1 MPLTPSGARTFLHAM
16 SDFWSAFFRD
26 RAFLDAYAEALSLSA
41 AQLYQK
47 LLEATLGMSLKDMP
61 LYDRVFFMG
70 CSLREDRLRYRE
82 GETPDEDAFLVSVE
96 DGLTSAE
103 YLANRILAPTAF
115 LTAGRDFTVERG
127 SVAFRRNPFD
137 DGAGASLAYFPVRV
151 VQVTSPCAWTDPL
164 SRAWPGTLPG
174 DSVRVRVGGSV
185 TEAPLTGVVSAA
197 LHFGDAPAT
206 LRSPVARRGAEV
218 VVLRTPYD
226 GAVVG
231 APLAAHPSDV
241 RRLTSGV
248 FDASAVDG
256 TNEFDLSVE
265 PAYAG
270 SWAPSTAYAEG
281 AMVDRA
287 GTLRRARSAHT
298 SGPSFDGDLWD
309 DLGQGYFYVSID
321 GDARLDGL
329 YPALAPS
336 GPGLLQLDLPAP
348 LPGSPRAR
356 LHRVAYVPA
365 VSGNPPRVSLPHT
378 YLLDEGFSISARR
391 AVERVTVDASGVAT
405 THPAGESVVEGVDYL
420 VDRDAGAVT
429 VLSAWDPVYPARASY
444 RWRLAVARRSHA
456 WRGAY
461 ATAQSYEEGDL
472 LLDGSVVRVVRL
484 THTSDGVIDDARY
497 ALFREPVAFDT
508 PRDVRE
514 IGAWATDALLDK
526 ERLYRVFGSL
536 LDRPRATSEAY
547 RVFLRAVSRLFL
559 LGPTFDRFESA
570 LNAVAGLPLV
580 RDDGEVLTAYSDG
593 VVASGSDGALYGM
606 AQGHDGELVNSTSRF
621 NSPHAPFLSTDV
633 GAALRVVRDGRVEN
647 YVVSSYVSPTTVG
660 VSPTPADG
668 ANLQWDFR
676 HPVLSDRLRVL
687 GGSHRFT
694 EEDVG
699 SVVLL
704 ASPDNA
710 HNRGAFRV
718 IAIDDP
724 LTAVLDTEFGFVDE
738 TAVSWRLSRTGLQR
752 VTTNRGTYDIPLGV
766 PVRADVSDPSSWGA
780 LTFASFEA
788 LTEAFVV
795 VDYLEDPSWWHRVTV
810 PEELMPGPG
819 SRRTVTPELVEH
831 VYGALDGAQL
841 GDEGLYYGRDDE
853 GRASPRRA
861 GEAVWYGGDRV
872 VLAFGPLVPG
882 ARPRDVGQH
891 LAVRTERFRGYFKVL
906 GVESDGV
913 TLRLDRFPPPE
924 ADRAV
929 APVSLAVELPPLVY
943 RRTVAFVLMDRRLKY
958 HSVQVRVDSS
968 VGLSTELLE
977 DTLRVVR
984 TAKPSHVFVF
994 FETLTTFRDEIPVE
1008 DEVLIDLDHHLTDP
1022 VRAPDARSTFS
1033 PTRLLRYGDCYRFV
1047 ARSTS
1052 FTPTPGA
1059 PQTLPTSLPLG
1070 ATAIRTLVKVAF
1082 DDGARVGSRRPVEGQ
1097 DYSVDYVAGTVTVSA
1112 GVTITPSPVT
1122 LFYVD
1127 CIRRVLAPT
1136 DPHDPGE
1143 TGIAYGGSDPTFV
1156 RAADQ
1161 GPEVTGL
1168 VDRAV
1173 QLTLGP

>member
-26 RAFLDAYAEALSLSA
+26 RAFLDAYADALSLSA

-61 LYDRVFFMG
+61 LYDRAFFMG
-70 CSLREDRLRYRE
+70 CSLREDLLRYRE
-82 GETPDEDAFLVSVE
+82 GETPDEDTFLVQVG
-96 DGLTSAE
+96 DGLAAAE
-103 YLANRILAPTAF
+103 YLANRIIAPTAF
-115 LTAGRDFTVERG
+115 LTSGRDFTVEDG

-137 DGAGASLAYFPVRV
+137 DGAGGSLPYFPVRV
-151 VQVTSPCAWTDPL
+151 VQVTSPCAWSDPL
-164 SRAWPGTLPG
+164 GREWAGALPG
-174 DSVRVRVGGSV
+174 DSVRVRVGGSAV
-185 TEAPLTGVVSAA
+185 ESPLTGVVGAA
-197 LHFGDAPAT
+197 LHLGDAPQA
-206 LRSPVARRGAEV
+206 LRAPVTRRGAEV

-231 APLAAHPSDV
+231 ASLSAHPTDV
-241 RRLTSGV
+241 HRVTSGAS
-248 FDASAVDG
+248 DATAVDA
-256 TNEFDLSVE
+256 TNEFDLSGE
-265 PAYAG
+265 PSYAG
-270 SWAPSTAYAEG
+270 AWAPSTAYAEG
-281 AMVDRA
+281 SLVDQG

-298 SGPSFDGDLWD
+298 SGVSFDAALWD
-309 DLGQGYFYVSID
+309 DLGAGYLYASVD
-321 GDARLDGL
+321 GDHRLDGL
-329 YPALAPS
+329 YAAVAPS
-336 GPGLLQLDLPAP
+336 GSGRIQLSLPAP
-348 LPGSPRAR
+348 LSGSPRAE
-356 LHRVAYVPA
+356 LYRVTYVPDPA
-365 VSGNPPRVSLPHT
+365 GNPPRISLPHT
-378 YLLDEGFSISARR
+378 YLRDAGFSISARR
-391 AVERVTVDASGVAT
+391 AVARSTVDASGAT
-405 THPAGESVVEGVDYL
+405 TTHAQGEAVVEGVDYL
-420 VDRDAGAVT
+420 VDRDAGVVT
-429 VLSAWDPVYPARASY
+429 VLSAWDPRYPARASY
-444 RWRLAVARRSHA
+444 GWRLAVARRVHA

-461 ATAQSYEEGDL
+461 ATAQTYAEGDL
-472 LLDGSVVRVVRL
+472 VLDGALVRVVRVA
-484 THTSDGVIDDARY
+484 HTSDGVIDDARY
-497 ALFREPVAFDT
+497 ATFREPVAFDA

-580 RDDGEVLTAYSDG
+580 RDDGEVLTSYSDG
-593 VVASGSDGALYGM
+593 VVVSGADGALYGM
-606 AQGHDGELVNSTSRF
+606 AQGHDGALVNSTSRF
-621 NSPHAPFLSTDV
+621 SSARAPFLSTDV
-633 GAALRVVRDGRVEN
+633 GAALRVVRDGRVES
-647 YVVSSYVSPTTVG
+647 YVVSSYVSPTTVV
-660 VSPTPADG
+660 VSPAPTDG
-668 ANLQWDFR
+668 VDLQWDFR
-676 HPVLSDRLRVL
+676 HPVLADRLRVL

-704 ASPDNA
+704 SSPYNA

-718 IAIDDP
+718 VAIDDP

-738 TAVSWRLSRTGLQR
+738 STVSWRLSRTGLQR
-752 VTTNRGTYDIPLGV
+752 VTTSRATYDIPLGV
-766 PVRADVSDPSSWGA
+766 PMRADVADPASAGS
-780 LTFASFEA
+780 LTFAAFEA

-853 GRASPRRA
+853 GRESPRRA

-872 VLAFGPLVPG
+872 VLAYAPLVPG

-891 LAVRTERFRGYFKVL
+891 LAVRTDRFRGYFKVL
-906 GVESDGV
+906 GVEADGV

-924 ADRAV
+924 ADRTV
-929 APVSLAVELPPLVY
+929 APVSLSVELPPLVY

-958 HSVQVRVDSS
+958 HSVQVRVDPS

-994 FETLTTFRDEIPVE
+994 FETLTTFRDEVPVE
-1008 DEVLIDLDHHLTDP
+1008 DEIVIDLDHHLIDP
-1022 VRAPDARSTFS
+1022 VRSPDARSTFS
-1033 PTRLLRYGDCYRFV
+1033 SSGLLRYGDCYRFV

-1059 PQTLPTSLPLG
+1059 PQTLPTTLPLG
-1070 ATAIRTLVKVAF
+1070 ATAVRTLVKVAF
-1082 DDGARVGSRRPVEGQ
+1082 DTAARVGSRRPVEGE
-1097 DYSVDYVAGTVTVSA
+1097 DYVVDYVAGTVTVNA
-1112 GVTITPSPVT
+1112 GVTITPSPAT

-1127 CIRRVLAPT
+1127 CIRRVLAPG

-1156 RAADQ
+1156 RASDQ